1 MSRKAIGNL
10 IKQGLRKAYKG
21 KTAPLQ
27 ALSKGASRIAPD
39 SKMAAMLAAAA
50 SPSILNPSS
59 GKKAPP
65 KKVKEKA
72 PTKAPEKRVQGN
84 AAKRGTYTARKR
96 TGSKIGRVGK
106 RNSPGNAIDPSFDF
120 NIPGQDISPASMR
133 RGPIR
138 RMKGGGLAMK
148 GQGKAFIKSK
158 K

>member
-10 IKQGLRKAYKG
+10 IKQGLRKAYQG

-27 ALSKGASRIAPD
+27 AASKVANKISPRSKIA
-39 SKMAAMLAAAA
+39 AGLAAIA
-50 SPSILNPSS
+50 SPAVLNETA
-59 GKKAPP
+59 KRKAPEAKEAQP

-72 PTKAPEKRVQGN
+72 PVKAPQKRVQGN
-84 AAKRGTYTARKR
+84 AANRGTYTARKR

-106 RNSPGNAIDPSFDF
+106 RNSPGNAIDASFDF

-138 RMKGGGLAMK
+138 GMKGGGLA
-148 GQGKAFIKSK
+148 IK
-158 K
+158 